1 MPALKLGPVAVDPP
15 VVLAPMAGVTNVA
28 YRRLCRSYGAGLTV
42 SEMITARALVEGN
55 AKTLAMAAFGE
66 DEPVRSIQ
74 LCGVDPQVM
83 RAAVG
88 RLVDEIGVDHIDL
101 NFGCPAG
108 KVTRQGG
115 GAALPAHRALFRA
128 IVASAIDA
136 AGSVPVTVKLRIGI
150 DDTHV
155 TFTEAGRIAEDEGAA
170 GDHPARPYRR
180 AALLGA
186 GRLGGHRR
194 AQVADHLHPGAGQ
207 RGSLGGGRRG
217 GHGGRHRVRRRRG
230 RTRAASVGRGCS
242 ATWPTPSAGG
252 PCQRPPDLGEIVDM
266 MRTHADLLCRSF
278 GEDLGI
284 RQFRKHAGWYLTG
297 FRWVRRSGGH
307 WARPVP
313 STRWTGLFGGLDP
326 QPPLPPRGDDG
337 WPGATPTGR
346 GRSAFPPGGSTR
358 WTTPLPRPAAM
369 SWSRGDD
376 RQPVGGSP
384 DRGVGD

>member
-1 MPALKLGPVAVDPP
+1 MTARLPALKLGPVEVHPP

-28 YRRLCRSYGAGLTV
+28 YRRLCRAHGAGLTV
-42 SEMITARALVEGN
+42 SEMISARALVEGN
-55 AKTLAMAAFGE
+55 AKTLTMAAFGE

-74 LCGVDPQVM
+74 LSGVDPQVM

-108 KVTRQGG
+108 KVTRQGA

-170 GDHPARPYRR
+170 AITLHARTAEQLYSGRADWGAIAELKSHIASIPVLGNGDLWE
-180 AALLGA
+180 AADA
-186 GRLGGHRR
+186 
-194 AQVADHLHPGAGQ
+194 VAM
-207 RGSLGGGRRG
+207 
-217 GHGGRHRVRRRRG
+217 V
-230 RTRAASVGRGCS
+230 AATGCDGVVVGRGCLGRPWLFRDL
-242 ATWPTPSAGG
+242 ADAFTGR
-252 PCQRPPDLGEIVDM
+252 PCHRPPDLGEIVDM

-297 FRWVRRSGGH
+297 FAVGPAVRRALGQAGSLDE
-307 WARPVP
+307 V
-313 STRWTGLFGGLDP
+313 TGLLGGLDRN
-326 QPPLPPRGDDG
+326 LP
-337 WPGATPTGR
+337 
-346 GRSAFPPGGSTR
+346 FPPEARRMARGHTNGPKPVRLPAGWLDEVDDPTPPAGGDVLAS
-358 WTTPLPRPAAM
+358 
-369 SWSRGDD
+369 
-376 RQPVGGSP
+376 GG
-384 DRGVGD
+384 